1 MFPPRAPFFRAA
13 HGATACGPP
22 GGQSPTPA
30 ATGTAPVD
38 RNPIDPV
45 ARGSWDGEDGPVLII
60 LLLGF
65 APWVIVL
72 TLAIALYLTVI
83 ELLELRPNYGWW
95 IWWLLLV
102 FLTHFVGYLI
112 LRVYSTYHRH
122 REAAG
127 P

>member
-1 MFPPRAPFFRAA
+1 V
-13 HGATACGPP
+13 TE
-22 GGQSPTPA
+22 S
-30 ATGTAPVD
+30 
-38 RNPIDPV
+38 PIDSV
-45 ARGSWDGEDGPVLII
+45 ARDSSYGEDGAVLII

-112 LRVYSTYHRH
+112 LRGYAFYEHRQ